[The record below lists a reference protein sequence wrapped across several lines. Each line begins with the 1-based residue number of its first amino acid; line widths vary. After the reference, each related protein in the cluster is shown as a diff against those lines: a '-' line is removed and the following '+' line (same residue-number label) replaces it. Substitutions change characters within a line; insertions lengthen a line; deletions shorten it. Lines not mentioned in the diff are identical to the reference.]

1 MKKLMFP
8 LINILLIMKTFGQ
21 FPEFKY
27 YLIGNTP
34 PRSAQCSLADINLD
48 GKLDWVTG
56 NSDTIWWFEYQA
68 ADKWVKHILGLKPL
82 TETAGIVL
90 DVNGDGYPDMISGQ
104 TWFKNT
110 GDPTKPFIRFLNG
123 AKGANDIAVADIDG
137 DGKIDVVYMNDIDG
151 IIWYKFSDNPEKK
164 WKSSKIYEGV
174 RSGIGPMGVGD
185 LNQDGK
191 PDIVRSNLWLENQN
205 NGKDWVVHQNLKLSS
220 PTEKFPNCTLSW
232 IADMDKDGYNDIIQ
246 TQSFYPNCKVV
257 WLKRMDKKGLTWFQY
272 KIDDDTKQEI
282 HSLIVADFDNDGDLD
297 VFVGGSGSPKDF
309 HLRSFIYENLD
320 GLGKTWK
327 KHEILTDIDCYDA
340 HVGDVDGDGDLDIV
354 AKSWNGKENYLLRNM
369 LKESKNK

>member
-1 MKKLMFP
+1 MKKLMLS
-8 LINILLIMKTFGQ
+8 LIFILILFQGFGQ

-34 PRSAQCSLADINLD
+34 PRSAQCSLADLNQD

-68 ADKWVKHILGLKPL
+68 ADKWIKHVLGFKPI
-82 TETAGIVL
+82 TETAGIIM
-90 DVNGDGYPDMISGQ
+90 DVNGDGYPDFISGQ

-110 GDPTKPFIRFLNG
+110 GDPTKTFIRFLNG
-123 AKGANDIAVADIDG
+123 AKGANDIAIADIDG
-137 DGKIDVVYMNDIDG
+137 DGKLDVVYMNDIDG

-164 WKSSKIYEGV
+164 WKSNKVFEGV
-174 RSGIGPMGVGD
+174 RSGIGPKGAGD

-205 NGKDWVVHQNLKLSS
+205 NGKDWVVHQNLKLTN

-232 IADMDKDGYNDIIQ
+232 IADMDKDGYNDIVQ
-246 TQSFYPNCKVV
+246 AESYYPNCKVV
-257 WLKRMDKKGLTWFQY
+257 WLKRMDKKGLTWFLY
-272 KIDDDTKQEI
+272 KIDEDTKQEI
-282 HSLIVADFDNDGDLD
+282 HSLIVADFDNDGDMD

-309 HLRSFIYENLD
+309 HVRSFIYENLD
-320 GLGKTWK
+320 GLGKKWK

-340 HVGDVDGDGDLDIV
+340 QVGDVDGDGDLDIV
-354 AKSWNGKENYLLRNM
+354 AKSWNGKENYFLRNM
-369 LKESKNK
+369 LKESK